1 MVISEKNEPLV
12 RIPTILCVT
21 LEDVM
26 LMSWILARQL
36 NYQCVMLCLQ
46 YGDIVRYLYLKSV
59 CRSCWMSR
67 KFPPFT
73 MSLSGDSIISSAEI
87 TAVGKNLRYIGNL
100 LYQCNNFAGGIDAVF
115 AIPGAFWWRK
125 VSFLEAPPSNSHHQ
139 DMLRLHVLKG
149 IPVNLHFQL
158 ASLMVVVFKC
168 ISHLWHSCSGI
179 STNLRLDV
187 NSITSTI
194 YMDFCSTRIP
204 GWVGYSNWEW
214 LLDVYVL

>member
-73 MSLSGDSIISSAEI
+73 MFLSGDSIISSAEI
-87 TAVGKNLRYIGNL
+87 TAVGKEPEVHRKFALPMQQLCWRHWCCFRYSRRFLVKKSII
-100 LYQCNNFAGGIDAVF
+100 FGGSTTQQQSP
-115 AIPGAFWWRK
+115 PGYAEITCFEGDPCEP
-125 VSFLEAPPSNSHHQ
+125 SFST
-139 DMLRLHVLKG
+139 G
-149 IPVNLHFQL
+149 I
-158 ASLMVVVFKC
+158 
-168 ISHLWHSCSGI
+168 
-179 STNLRLDV
+179 LDGCC
-187 NSITSTI
+187 
-194 YMDFCSTRIP
+194 F
-204 GWVGYSNWEW
+204 
-214 LLDVYVL
+214 